1 MQSHA
6 DSKPKMAEQKPTSPA
21 SSLPPSEKST
31 KKTKQNERGSF
42 ANSCKSTTST
52 TEMTTLGDSSS
63 TLGLNVADLHLA
75 DDSQR
80 GDHVS
85 SEVAVVVVDIP
96 TIGACVGV
104 DIFSD
109 GSLSKF
115 AKECLETLP
124 SDEERRRQHLSK
136 K

>member
-1 MQSHA
+1 MHT
-6 DSKPKMAEQKPTSPA
+6 DSKPKMAEQKTSPPA
-21 SSLPPSEKST
+21 PILSLPQKSV
-31 KKTKQNERGSF
+31 KKTTQNERGSF

-52 TEMTTLGDSSS
+52 TEMMTMVDSSS
-63 TLGLNVADLHLA
+63 TLGLNVAGLHLA
-75 DDSQR
+75 DESQR
-80 GDHVS
+80 DHVLP
-85 SEVAVVVVDIP
+85 EAAVVVVDIP

-124 SDEERRRQHLSK
+124 SDEERRSQHLSK